1 MSQLRLETII
11 MPAADLGDENP
22 LPPIQGGG
30 DLHAIAATSA
40 IPDEMVQNMAL
51 GHLPNVM
58 PYTMQD
64 GYTRHRQDREFKTAV
79 LENDILKA
87 TFLLELG
94 GRLWSLLH
102 KPSGR
107 ELLAKNNVFQPANLG
122 LRNAWF
128 SGGVEWNIGTIGH
141 SPFTCAPLFAAK
153 VEADD
158 GTPILRMYEYE
169 RFRGTPFQI
178 DAYLPAD
185 SPVLFVR
192 VSIHNSTAKELPIY
206 WWSNIA
212 VPETAQTRV
221 IVPTDKAFRFG
232 YKGSGLMR
240 IDTPSYEAQDYT
252 YSVNIDHSADYFFD
266 IPQGQ
271 RPYIAAFDKTGSGLV
286 QTSTARLQG
295 RKLFLWG
302 KGAGG
307 GQWQKFLSPSG
318 CNYIE
323 IQAGLARTQ
332 MEHLPMPA
340 FETWSWLEAY
350 GLVAAPATAVHGEDW
365 SAAQTAVQHS
375 LDTLVPEE
383 TLQAEYERSSAF
395 AQKEP
400 TEIWQQGSGW
410 GALEQQRRQ
419 YSGEPSLAP
428 AGLIFG
434 DASLTAV
441 QKPWL
446 SLLQSGIFPP
456 MPPTQAPLGYM
467 VQAEWRDL
475 LETAVSQPESNH
487 WFSWYHLGIMR
498 HYAGEQQ
505 LACAAWEQ
513 AVQATPT
520 AWSFR
525 VMAITAQANEQYED
539 AAALMAQAVQLVP
552 DLLPLLIEYGR
563 ILIQANHADSWLAH
577 LATLPDDLKNAG
589 RIRLLEAQAALQLGD
604 FARVAQFFQDEIVV
618 PDIREGEVTLSD
630 LWFAYHLQRIATTEN
645 CSVTPSLK
653 NRIRR
658 EFPLP
663 LSMDFRMTRDNEC
676 SP

>member
-1 MSQLRLETII
+1 MNELRLETI
-11 MPAADLGDENP
+11 MLPAAELGAENP
-22 LPPIQGGG
+22 LPPISGGR
-30 DLHAIAATSA
+30 DLHAIEATPD
-40 IPDEMVQNMAL
+40 IPDEMIQNMAY

-64 GYTRHRQDREFKTAV
+64 GYTRHRQERAFKTAV
-79 LENDILKA
+79 LENEILKA

-107 ELLAKNNVFQPANLG
+107 ELLAKNPVFQPANLA

-128 SGGVEWNIGTIGH
+128 SGGIEWNIGAIGH

-178 DAYLPAD
+178 DAYLPAG

-192 VSIHNSTAKELPIY
+192 VSIHNPHEKEVPMY

-221 IVPTDKAFRFG
+221 IVPASKAFRFG
-232 YKGSGLMR
+232 YKGSGLML
-240 IDTPSYEAQDYT
+240 IDTPAYEGTDYT
-252 YSVNIDHSADYFFD
+252 YSVNIDHSADYFFN
-266 IPQGQ
+266 IPPGQ
-271 RPYIAAFDKTGSGLV
+271 RPYISALDETGRGLV

-307 GQWQKFLSPSG
+307 GQWQKFLSPPG

-323 IQAGLARTQ
+323 MQAGLARTQ

-340 FETWSWLEAY
+340 HETWSWLEAY
-350 GLVAAPATAVHGEDW
+350 GMVDAPATAVHGEDW
-365 SAAQTAVQHS
+365 TAAQTAVQRS
-375 LDTLVPEE
+375 LDALIPEE
-383 TLQAEYERSSAF
+383 TLQAEYERSSVF
-395 AQKEP
+395 ANKKP
-400 TEIWQQGSGW
+400 TEIWQWGSGW

-419 YSGEPSLAP
+419 QSGGAPLAP
-428 AGLIFG
+428 AGIVFD
-434 DASLTAV
+434 DASLTDA

-446 SLLQSGIFPP
+446 SLLRSGEFPTT
-456 MPPTQAPLGYM
+456 PPTQAPLGYI
-467 VQAEWRDL
+467 VQPEWRDL
-475 LETAVSQPESNH
+475 LETAVNHSQSDH
-487 WFSWYHLGIMR
+487 WFAWYHLGIMR
-498 HYAGEQQ
+498 HYAGEHQS
-505 LACAAWEQ
+505 ACAAWERS
-513 AVQATPT
+513 VHITPN
-520 AWSFR
+520 AWAFR
-525 VMAITAQANEQYED
+525 NMALTAQANEQFED
-539 AAALMAQAVQLVP
+539 AANLMAKAIQLAP

-563 ILIQANHADSWLAH
+563 ILIQANHAEKWLAH
-577 LATLPDDLKNAG
+577 LTTLPHALKNAG
-589 RIRLLEAQAALQLGD
+589 RVRLLEAQAALQLGD
-604 FARVAQFFQDEIVV
+604 FARVERFFQDEVVV
-618 PDIREGEVTLSD
+618 PDIREGEIALSD
-630 LWFAYHLQRIATTEN
+630 LWFAYHLQRIATKEK
-645 CSVTPSLK
+645 CPVTPDLEK
-653 NRIRR
+653 RIRQ

-663 LSMDFRMTRDNEC
+663 ASIDFRMTRDGE
-676 SP
+676 